1 MSIQTHIISLI
12 LTHIGF
18 RFGWMSKSNSSC
30 NKYDF
35 LDNLSFS
42 IYKIV
47 NPTMRKHISIGRQ
60 EKCKRPILSY
70 LVTSNI
76 DKIYLLPYKI
86 DYYYSIISCSFEL
99 SFLKTKCWILIFI
112 IIVLM
117 NAKAKI
123 YEKIKNSLS
132 SWYCYL
138 IEFYKESFFI
148 VLHTIHHIV
157 QFRFDH

>member
-1 MSIQTHIISLI
+1 MSTQTHIISLI

-42 IYKIV
+42 IHKIV

-70 LVTSNI
+70 LVTTNI

-86 DYYYSIISCSFEL
+86 DYYHSLISCSFEL
-99 SFLKTKCWILIFI
+99 SFLKTKCWILIV

-117 NAKAKI
+117 NAKHYLIKFSVIFLVFLFPKI
-123 YEKIKNSLS
+123 Y
-132 SWYCYL
+132 
-138 IEFYKESFFI
+138 
-148 VLHTIHHIV
+148 
-157 QFRFDH
+157 

>member
-1 MSIQTHIISLI
+1 
-12 LTHIGF
+12 
-18 RFGWMSKSNSSC
+18 MSKSNSSC

-42 IYKIV
+42 IHKIV

-86 DYYYSIISCSFEL
+86 DYYHSLISCSFEL

-112 IIVLM
+112 IVLM
-117 NAKAKI
+117 NAICFEAKI
-123 YEKIKNSLS
+123 YEKIKNSFS
-132 SWYCYL
+132 SRHCYL

-148 VLHTIHHIV
+148 VLHTTHHIV
-157 QFRFDH
+157 QFRFYHYLFL